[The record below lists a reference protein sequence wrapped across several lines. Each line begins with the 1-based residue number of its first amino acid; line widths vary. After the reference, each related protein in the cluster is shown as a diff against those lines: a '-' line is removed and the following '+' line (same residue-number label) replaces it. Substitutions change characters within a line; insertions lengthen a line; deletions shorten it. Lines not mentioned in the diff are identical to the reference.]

1 MNVNNRNYFNE
12 RSGSLDISLSHN
24 NGMSMN
30 KPPFDSLQVC
40 VEVPMELRG
49 SLLCEGELM
58 SIQDSLIPDE
68 PTVDQGNIVIK
79 PISQEAMEGIT
90 HKVSGDVHQLPYHI
104 IKESLVSPSLSI
116 QDIQSLDTKMVD
128 FIFAEIYKIN
138 GFQCGP

>member
-1 MNVNNRNYFNE
+1 
-12 RSGSLDISLSHN
+12 
-24 NGMSMN
+24 MSMN